1 MVKNELYPVV
11 KNKGCSDIAER
22 YINQFRTTPRCG
34 NNVSRKEAIM
44 ARTRKN
50 IATATD
56 NVTNN
61 VTTNNTMRGENT
73 MNINT
78 EATVVTLTNGNNT
91 VDFVQFHEGSVMY
104 IVNKIPTMLPTDIAV
119 ATIKQ
124 YINDGWKKIV
134 KSIGD
139 EKLYAPEEPEKTPE
153 EIAEEK
159 KAKREKYLTE
169 KYGNLDTRRAYA
181 VRHSEIW
188 DEEKAKIAEDVK
200 NGTRKRLS
208 KFEWKKEMNENVDK
222 RMVEEGFTL
231 VR

>member
-1 MVKNELYPVV
+1 
-11 KNKGCSDIAER
+11 
-22 YINQFRTTPRCG
+22 
-34 NNVSRKEAIM
+34 M
-44 ARTRKN
+44 ARTN
-50 IATATD
+50 IYYATATA
-56 NVTNN
+56 TA
-61 VTTNNTMRGENT
+61 TTNTMRGENT
-73 MNINT
+73 MNVNT
-78 EATVVTLTNGNNT
+78 EATVVTLMKGNNT
-91 VDFVQFHEGSVMY
+91 VDFVQFHEGSVVY
-104 IVNKIPTMLPTDIAV
+104 IVNKVPTVLPTATAV

-124 YINDGWKKIV
+124 YMKDGWVKTV
-134 KSIGD
+134 KSKEED